1 MKLHVI
7 SRALDLRARRP
18 EAFAGAYA
26 PVQAGP
32 DVIAFTRGDG
42 SDVLVVVELRLAPGS
57 PLEAPPGRWRD
68 ALDGREHDLQGATPA
83 SRLVGDHGLALLERM

>member
-7 SRALDLRARRP
+7 SRALHLRARRP
-18 EAFAGAYA
+18 EAFAGAYTL
-26 PVQAGP
+26 VQAGP

-42 SDVLVVVELRLAPGS
+42 DVLVVVELRLAPGA
-57 PLEAPPGRWRD
+57 PLDSPPGRWRD